1 MNISQGTKITC
12 LGFFV
17 NFNKY
22 KSLFQIVFL
31 KISLFIFPQILTD
44 LIPWLNNSKMPAL
57 PSSYYSFM
65 FPLLALNLICVF
77 YLRGF
82 LSHLSF
88 CEGDLNP
95 ENVMQM
101 SAQPDHTVYQ
111 ETNRARVH

>member
-44 LIPWLNNSKMPAL
+44 LIP
-57 PSSYYSFM
+57 
-65 FPLLALNLICVF
+65 
-77 YLRGF
+77 
-82 LSHLSF
+82 
-88 CEGDLNP
+88 
-95 ENVMQM
+95 
-101 SAQPDHTVYQ
+101 
-111 ETNRARVH
+111 